1 VQGEQVVDVSAALEA
16 LPALRYPF
24 PSHDVFIAHLDA
36 LRPGIAQAAVT
47 GQRHSVAAVHYDPP
61 VANPGKIIGA
71 PINYKA
77 HAQESAQ
84 DANIGHGR
92 AITTIG
98 DWGMFLKAGTSLIG
112 VSDDIVLRFGD
123 RRNDHEVELAV
134 IIGKTCRQ
142 VKASEA
148 MAHVAGYVVMNDI
161 SVPHGSFYRPSMRFK
176 CRDGSCPMGAFIAR
190 DAIANPDAL
199 TVKVA
204 IDGVVVQQTDTGGR
218 IRSVAQLLVDVTEF
232 MTLNPGDILSIG
244 VSAHAPRAQSGQRV
258 TITMGGVGE
267 IENTLMSESSV

>member
-1 VQGEQVVDVSAALEA
+1 MSNFFQPPIGATVYGTLLNHREALAALG
-16 LPALRYPF
+16 
-24 PSHDVFIAHLDA
+24 DQVT
-36 LRPGIAQAAVT
+36 AAPYK
-47 GQRHSVAAVHYDPP
+47 APP
-61 VANPGKIIGA
+61 EA
-71 PINYKA
+71 PILYIKPRNTWAQSGDVVMVPSDA
-77 HAQESAQ
+77 HELEMGATLGVV
-84 DANIGHGR
+84 IGR
-92 AITTIG
+92 AACK
-98 DWGMFLKAGTSLIG
+98 LSL
-112 VSDDIVLRFGD
+112 SD
-123 RRNDHEVELAV
+123 
-134 IIGKTCRQ
+134 
-142 VKASEA
+142 A

-176 CRDGSCPMGAFIAR
+176 CRDGSCPMGAFVAR

-199 TVKVA
+199 TLKVA

-218 IRSVAQLLVDVTEF
+218 MRSVAQLLVDVTEF